1 MKNNRNILLVSVGII
16 LVVLVSL
23 LSGCQSRV
31 SDSGLSLK
39 SVGKNIDNNIY
50 VLNVTMLGTMISS
63 KDTTAQG
70 TGRQYSDI
78 YGYENMRLWQDG
90 KGMVEVRINSISPS
104 LNYIKPQ
111 STIVLKTTDLKIMAI
126 SPGYSFEVKCRND
139 YEPVAALQNNEMIN
153 SRHDTYELD
162 YCRMTNP
169 EIIWVGEGEAGLEP
183 TISTP

>member
-1 MKNNRNILLVSVGII
+1 MKNNRFFLLVSVGII
-16 LVVLVSL
+16 AVILGSL
-23 LSGCQSRV
+23 LTGCQTRV

-70 TGRQYSDI
+70 SGRQYSDI

-104 LNYIKPQ
+104 LSYIKPQ
-111 STIVLKTTDLKIMAI
+111 SSIVLKTTDLKIMAI

-139 YEPVAALQNNEMIN
+139 YEPVAALQNNEMI
-153 SRHDTYELD
+153 SSQHDTHELD

-169 EIIWVGEGEAGLEP
+169 EIKWVGLTDP
-183 TISTP
+183 TETAP